1 MINAPQHEMAK
12 WLAELLKPV
21 LNKYSAHA
29 TKDTFEFVDDVR
41 EFGQQQAENSGSL
54 FLCSFD
60 VVSLFT
66 NVPLK
71 ETIDIC
77 IQSLYHDDEISAP
90 QIPQDL
96 FKKLLFKA
104 TSDVQFSFNGHM
116 YAQRDGVAM
125 GSPLGPVLANIF
137 VGYFE
142 KKSFSPIF
150 ISRYMGMSKNEN
162 EARIYTGGRESARIF
177 LRA

>member
-12 WLAELLKPV
+12 WLAELLKAV
-21 LNKYSAHA
+21 LKKYSAHA
-29 TKDTFEFVDDVR
+29 TKDTFEFVDGVR

-90 QIPQDL
+90 KIPQDL
-96 FKKLLFKA
+96 QEAAFQSHIRRA
-104 TSDVQFSFNGHM
+104 VQFQWQYVRTEGRSSHGFT
-116 YAQRDGVAM
+116 
-125 GSPLGPVLANIF
+125 LGPRASQYLCWIF
-137 VGYFE
+137 
-142 KKSFSPIF
+142 
-150 ISRYMGMSKNEN
+150 
-162 EARIYTGGRESARIF
+162 
-177 LRA
+177 

>member
-1 MINAPQHEMAK
+1 MQRSDYNDKMNAILADASKFQLLGPTETHDRTYLDERALQAYLLRYKKAGKILNIDYDRIRPVGSCRPVLYGVPKIHKKDVPLRPILSMINAPQHEMAK

-29 TKDTFEFVDDVR
+29 TKDTFEFVDEVR

-77 IQSLYHDDEISAP
+77 IQSLYHDDEI
-90 QIPQDL
+90 
-96 FKKLLFKA
+96 
-104 TSDVQFSFNGHM
+104 
-116 YAQRDGVAM
+116 
-125 GSPLGPVLANIF
+125 
-137 VGYFE
+137 
-142 KKSFSPIF
+142 
-150 ISRYMGMSKNEN
+150 
-162 EARIYTGGRESARIF
+162 
-177 LRA
+177 